1 MKSNA
6 KLSFFLQHSGLFDD
20 FSPRTRRTLENL
32 PVTWTSAET
41 DGETVMNQKPQW
53 READLEGT
61 LSDKDFK
68 IKVTK
73 GNKRY
78 TYTIYYE
85 NKSYRVES
93 LESLKSTV
101 ESLASGD
108 MPKPKQKQNLYDMFQ
123 NKRVIIDTY
132 VEKKILVGIT
142 DNGWKLTINKDN
154 NRIYLRFLTFAPED
168 KHHTYIKNKLIEAD
182 NYRLD
187 CVGIYLK
194 SLMKKIDI
202 DPTSFVMTHRVL
214 KSVDYSGFIVTV
226 R

>member
-1 MKSNA
+1 MSN

-41 DGETVMNQKPQW
+41 DGETVMNRKPQW
-53 READLEGT
+53 KEADLVGT
-61 LSDKDFK
+61 MNDKEFK

-93 LESLKSTV
+93 LDSLQSTV

-108 MPKPKQKQNLYDMFQ
+108 MPKPKQKQNVYDMLQ
-123 NKRVIIDTY
+123 NKRVIILSY
-132 VEKKILVGIT
+132 LEKKILTDIT
-142 DNGWKLTINKDN
+142 GNDWKLAINKDN
-154 NRIYLRFLTFAPED
+154 NRIYLRCTTHAPED
-168 KHHTYIKNKLIEAD
+168 KHHTYISNKLKEAD

-187 CVGIYLK
+187 CAGIYLK
-194 SLMKKIDI
+194 SLFKQIDA
-202 DPTSFVMTHRVL
+202 DPSIFVMTHRL
-214 KSVDYSGFIVTV
+214 LRKGQDESGFIVTIK
-226 R
+226 